1 MNRIKEIIENLTKK
15 QKISLSSVAGVIWV
29 LVILIAVLNKGIENG
44 TIDVSVLPL
53 LFTLLFFFII
63 PFGVVV
69 ALTFVF
75 AKMYFKKKFILT
87 LYEKTFGLIYDE
99 VYGLDEAEILMYQ
112 NYLDDDT

>member
-15 QKISLSSVAGVIWV
+15 QKIILSSVVGAIWL
-29 LVILIAVLNKGIENG
+29 LVISIALFNKGVENG

-69 ALTFVF
+69 TLTVVF
-75 AKMYFKKKFILT
+75 AKMYYKKKNILT
-87 LYEKTFGLIYDE
+87 LYEKTFGLINDDELDYD
-99 VYGLDEAEILMYQ
+99 LSIYQ
-112 NYLDDDT
+112 NYLEEDI

>member
-15 QKISLSSVAGVIWV
+15 QKIILSSVVGAIWL
-29 LVILIAVLNKGIENG
+29 LVISRALFNKGVENG

-69 ALTFVF
+69 ALTVVF
-75 AKMYFKKKFILT
+75 AKMYYKKKNILT
-87 LYEKTFGLIYDE
+87 LYEKTFGLINDDELDYD
-99 VYGLDEAEILMYQ
+99 LSIYQ
-112 NYLDDDT
+112 NYLEEDIWNK

>member
-15 QKISLSSVAGVIWV
+15 QKIILSSVAGVIW
-29 LVILIAVLNKGIENG
+29 LLIILMALFNKGVENG

-69 ALTFVF
+69 TLTVVF
-75 AKMYFKKKFILT
+75 AKMYYKKKNVLI